1 MATAYD
7 NLPMPDASQYP
18 YNLQGD
24 QTAVRQLTQA
34 AQAGDSGALQSL
46 RTLGLNASGGVQYSP
61 PPASSSSSSSAITT
75 PQLPPQRPVPPISPR
90 PTMGRGAVPA
100 PAAPFIRDSYI
111 PDALAAPRSY
121 DVAPS
126 KPYSPPQP
134 PQRPVP
140 PINPKQTPPAA
151 APNYSAARNPGAPDP
166 YRAQD
171 PFMDPKTQLQRD
183 RFELDKSKFENAK
196 ANYDNQQQAAAERIN
211 AQAAGMQS
219 SRPTPPPMPMSP
231 GVGGGGGG
239 NPAID
244 GRGIKKTTPAPPKPA
259 KGGGGGGGGGGKAG
273 KNSQQMAREQI
284 AKDKAKERAKTS
296 ADKRYND
303 KSSQG
308 RSNSKGI
315 AYRDRKDEDAQDAA
329 EKRKR
334 DNEYKAETEK
344 TKQDAQ
350 KKANRERVAKE
361 NEERKKA
368 VQAEKENPTSKPTA
382 EGQPGVGPAH
392 RMTHA
397 YGNKNAR
404 MVKARGDFA

>member
-34 AQAGDSGALQSL
+34 AQAGDNGALQRL

-61 PPASSSSSSSAITT
+61 PPASSSSSSSASTT
-75 PQLPPQRPVPPISPR
+75 PQLPQRPVTPISPR
-90 PTMGRGAVPA
+90 PTMGGGAVPA

-111 PDALAAPRSY
+111 PDALSAPQSY

-140 PINPKQTPPAA
+140 PINPTQTPPAA

-166 YRAQD
+166 YRAQE
-171 PFMDPKTQLQRD
+171 PYMDPKTQLQRD
-183 RFELDKSKFENAK
+183 RFELDKNKFEDAK
-196 ANYDNQQQAAAERIN
+196 ARYDNQQQAAAERLN

-219 SRPTPPPMPMSP
+219 SRPKPPMPMGP
-231 GVGGGGGG
+231 GVGGSGGG
-239 NPAID
+239 NPAMD
-244 GRGIKKTTPAPPKPA
+244 GRGMKKTTPAPPKPA

-273 KNSQQMAREQI
+273 KNSSQLAREQI
-284 AKDKAKERAKTS
+284 AKDKAKEKAKD
-296 ADKRYND
+296 AEDRRYD
-303 KSSQG
+303 DESSRG
-308 RSNSKGI
+308 RSNSKGVP
-315 AYRDRKDEDAQDAA
+315 YRDRKDEDAQDAYA
-329 EKRKR
+329 QRKL
-334 DNEYKAETEK
+334 DNEFRGQTEK
-344 TKQDAQ
+344 AKQDAR

-361 NEERKKA
+361 NEERKK
-368 VQAEKENPTSKPTA
+368 
-382 EGQPGVGPAH
+382 H
-392 RMTHA
+392 
-397 YGNKNAR
+397 
-404 MVKARGDFA
+404 